1 MRVALALMRHRRF
14 AAGFNTHAGD
24 NDMTKLKNTLTMDK
38 LAGLFGL
45 PTLDTVY
52 DNSIDY
58 VAECGGWAEVYALRG
73 GATEAEAESARDA
86 AEAEANTEVYDKWYT
101 GVTNAAE
108 RLFEAH
114 GLRLVAR
121 RNGSFAVKPA
131 KSWDDA
137 LTQIRETING
147 VGYFYFASNREFLLS
162 GPYTPMQA
170 VLSHLHWTA
179 DYPAVYGEES
189 AKRTYENACR

>member
-1 MRVALALMRHRRF
+1 
-14 AAGFNTHAGD
+14 
-24 NDMTKLKNTLTMDK
+24 MTKLKNTLTMDK
-38 LAGLFGL
+38 LTGLFGL

-52 DNSIDY
+52 DSSFDY

-73 GATEAEAESARDA
+73 GATEEEAESARVA
-86 AEAEANTEVYDKWYT
+86 AETEANTEVCDKWYA
-101 GVTNAAE
+101 GVTGAAE
-108 RLFEAH
+108 RLFEVH
-114 GLRLVAR
+114 GLRLVKR
-121 RNGSFAVKPA
+121 RDGSFTVKPV

-147 VGYFYFASNREFLLS
+147 VGYFHFSNNAEFLRS

-189 AKRTYENACR
+189 AKCIYENAWR